1 MRAGGRSRVM
11 HIAGLHGGEMLE
23 ILLVEDNPGDVVLT
37 REALGN
43 SRVLNNVTIAR
54 DGAEALAV
62 LRRQGAYASAPRP
75 DLILLDWNLPR
86 MNGREFLQAMRAD
99 ATLDRLPV
107 VVLTTSEADRDVADA
122 YALGASAFVTK
133 PVDLGEFFR
142 AMQSI
147 QEFWFGIV
155 RFPPREGR

>member
-1 MRAGGRSRVM
+1 MVAL
-11 HIAGLHGGEMLE
+11 ANGLRRGEMLE
-23 ILLVEDNPGDVVLT
+23 ILLIEDNPGDVVLT
-37 REALGN
+37 REALGS
-43 SRVLNNVTIAR
+43 SRVLNNITVAR

-62 LRRQGAYASAPRP
+62 LRREGTLASAPRP

-86 MNGREFLQAMRAD
+86 MNGRDFLRALRAD
-99 ATLDRLPV
+99 PSLGRPPV
-107 VVLTTSEADRDVADA
+107 VVLTTSEADRDVAEA

-142 AMQSI
+142 AMNSI

-155 RFPPREGR
+155 RFPPRDDR